1 MQITREAV
9 AHRLVA
15 HQHTRRQTVRVTDI
29 PEIAQLSTPEKIL
42 LVEDLWDSIASDESS
57 VPVSQSHKEELDR
70 RLQSYESTPG
80 NLLSLEELQGRIES
94 RQ

>member
-1 MQITREAV
+1 M

-15 HQHTRRQTVRVTDI
+15 HQTKRRKTVRVTDI

-42 LVEDLWDSIASDESS
+42 LVEDLWDSIALDEPS
-57 VPVSQSHKEELDR
+57 VPVSQSRKEELDR
-70 RLQSYESTPG
+70 RLQSYESAPG